1 MTRKDYEDLFEQVKK
16 INIYEIVFTENDL
29 NFILL
34 AGDTVGLEP
43 ADVTNFSYGEEEGSS
58 LMELIFNDGVKSF
71 EYDADF
77 VVDVVTDDEQ
87 EAMRIACKEV
97 RKYLWK
103 D

>member
-1 MTRKDYEDLFEQVKK
+1 MTLKDYEELFEKVK
-16 INIYEIVFTENDL
+16 NITVYEVVFTENDL
-29 NFILL
+29 NLILL

-58 LMELIFNDGVKSF
+58 LIELIFNGGVKSF